1 MNYEFDFHFLSGN
14 FGVLWDGLKVTL
26 QLALISNVVGLV
38 QWASGARRST
48 DLSLNNWRRVQGRA
62 SWFDGSGRSGGS
74 AASNN
79 RTRLGV
85 WHASDWRRS

>member
-38 QWASGARRST
+38 IILAVLARIASRDPDSFAARMLAAMR
-48 DLSLNNWRRVQGRA
+48 NQ
-62 SWFDGSGRSGGS
+62 FGG
-74 AASNN
+74 
-79 RTRLGV
+79 
-85 WHASDWRRS
+85 HEIKKQ